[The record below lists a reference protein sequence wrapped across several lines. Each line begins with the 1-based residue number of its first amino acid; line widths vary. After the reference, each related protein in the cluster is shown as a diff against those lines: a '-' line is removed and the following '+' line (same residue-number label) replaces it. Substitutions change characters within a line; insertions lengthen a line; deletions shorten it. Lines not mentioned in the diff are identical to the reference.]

1 MNFSMDVGNSI
12 VYRELIGGTKEVL
25 LTDRVAGGSVTIEAP
40 ALSSKDY
47 FTAALT
53 DSSLGNLTVTH
64 GTTAGNIVRVTS
76 TKVDIGDVAY
86 GEADG
91 VTMLEIPYT
100 LVPSSANDEL
110 SIVFT

>member
-1 MNFSMDVGNSI
+1 MFLRCQTQWNTSF
-12 VYRELIGGTKEVL
+12 GG
-25 LTDRVAGGSVTIEAP
+25 
-40 ALSSKDY
+40 
-47 FTAALT
+47 
-53 DSSLGNLTVTH
+53 
-64 GTTAGNIVRVTS
+64 
-76 TKVDIGDVAY
+76 VAY